1 VQRIAIMDTLQNASF
16 TSPLAQA
23 SFSKFT
29 SPSVLD
35 GLFSTLTGLSAWTIA
50 LTVFLGLVLYDQCND
65 NSRRVSIT
73 LSYFPILTNGALGSY
88 LWQKGSIVGPT
99 FKTPFI
105 GPFLQ
110 SMNPKFSEY
119 MAKWASGELSCVS
132 VFHK

>member
-1 VQRIAIMDTLQNASF
+1 MAALQNASF
-16 TSPLAQA
+16 ASPLAQA
-23 SFSKFT
+23 SFAKLA

-35 GLFSTLTGLSAWTIA
+35 EVFSTITGFSGWTVA
-50 LTVFLGLVLYDQCND
+50 FTVFLGLVLYDQCMYQFFLCCYG
-65 NSRRVSIT
+65 SY
-73 LSYFPILTNGALGSY
+73 LSYLLILTHGVVGSY